1 MKQVKWLWNQMK
13 GYRARYVFSVVVL
26 MIPIIM
32 QLQNPIISQM
42 IVDQVIL
49 KIPEYKGDMQELID
63 RLIRLLAW
71 MVSLMVIRTI
81 VWRFGIVSIE
91 RCGQRFLYD
100 FKKKMFHKLQ
110 NLDRGFYKRNE
121 TGDLMTRLTSDA
133 EMGKHGI
140 VALLRGFMECFTLY
154 IATTVYMF
162 SKDVTLTLGL
172 MVFTPIIFVVTF
184 RFSKTARPYYM
195 RLREKLSRMN
205 SNAQEN
211 IEANRV
217 IKAFARE
224 DYEKRKFRERNEDFR
239 QANIKASFVW
249 LRFYPAIEGFSQAL
263 PIVVLVMGGIFL
275 MNGRITAGT
284 FLAFNSLCW
293 TLAAPMRNMGM
304 LVNDTQRFMASIDK
318 LIELDAA
325 EPTVSNKEGE
335 LVETDKLEGRIE
347 FRDVSVKLEH
357 TDVLEHVTFTIQP
370 GETVALMGPTGSGK
384 TTMIN
389 CINRFIDVTGGAVL
403 IDDIDVR
410 DYDLDVLRKNIGIA
424 NQDVF
429 LFSDTINRNI
439 AFGNSTLP
447 SNQIERVARLA
458 RADFIWRMQ
467 NSFDTMIGERGTGLS
482 GGQKQ
487 RLALARAIA
496 INPSILILDDTTS
509 AVDMNTESE
518 IRDNLLEMSGNATKI
533 LIAQRYFSAMKA
545 DRIFILDHGH
555 IIETGTHKE
564 LLRQGGNYQEIYLLQ
579 RGVSSLEE
587 DEADRRS
594 LSDDATDATARRTE
608 VRANG

>member
-1 MKQVKWLWNQMK
+1 MK

-447 SNQIERVARLA
+447 SNHA
-458 RADFIWRMQ
+458 
-467 NSFDTMIGERGTGLS
+467 
-482 GGQKQ
+482 K
-487 RLALARAIA
+487 
-496 INPSILILDDTTS
+496 
-509 AVDMNTESE
+509 
-518 IRDNLLEMSGNATKI
+518 
-533 LIAQRYFSAMKA
+533 
-545 DRIFILDHGH
+545 
-555 IIETGTHKE
+555 
-564 LLRQGGNYQEIYLLQ
+564 
-579 RGVSSLEE
+579 
-587 DEADRRS
+587 
-594 LSDDATDATARRTE
+594 
-608 VRANG
+608 

>member
-1 MKQVKWLWNQMK
+1 MKQIKWLWSQMK
-13 GYRARYVFSVVVL
+13 GYRMQYVFLLILL
-26 MIPIIM
+26 MIPVIM

-49 KIPEYKGDMQELID
+49 KIPEQKGNMEELID
-63 RLIRLLAW
+63 KLIRLLAL
-71 MVSLMVIRTI
+71 MISLMVVRTF
-81 VWRFGIVSIE
+81 VWRFGIIGVE
-91 RCGQRFLYD
+91 RCGQKFLYD
-100 FKKKMFHKLQ
+100 FKRQMFHKLQ
-110 NLDRGFYKRNE
+110 NLDRGFYKKNE

-154 IATTVYMF
+154 MATAIYMF
-162 SKDVTLTLGL
+162 SKNVILTLGL
-172 MVFTPIIFVVTF
+172 MVFTPIIFVVTYK
-184 RFSKTARPYYM
+184 FSKTARPYYM
-195 RLREKLSRMN
+195 RLREKLSKMN

-224 DYEKRKFRERNEDFR
+224 DYEEKKFKERNEDFR
-239 QANIKASFVW
+239 EANITASFVW

-263 PIVVLVMGGIFL
+263 PIVVLVVGGIFL
-275 MNGRITAGT
+275 MNGKISAGT

-318 LIELDAA
+318 LMELDAA
-325 EPTVSNKEGE
+325 EPTVKNREGE
-335 LVETDKLEGRIE
+335 LVVKEKLEGKIE

-357 TDVLEHVTFTIQP
+357 TDVLEHVNFTIQP
-370 GETVALMGPTGSGK
+370 GETIALMGPTGSGK

-410 DYDLDVLRKNIGIA
+410 DYDIDVLRKNIGIA

-439 AFGNSTLP
+439 AFGNTMLR
-447 SNQIERVARLA
+447 SNKIERVAKLA
-458 RADFIWRMQ
+458 RADFVWRMQ
-467 NSFDTMIGERGTGLS
+467 NGFDTMIGERGTGLS

-496 INPSILILDDTTS
+496 INPSVLILDDTTS

-518 IRDNLLEMSGNATKI
+518 IRDNLLGMSGNATKI
-533 LIAQRYFSAMKA
+533 IIAQRYFSAMKA
-545 DRIFILDHGH
+545 DRIFILDHGS
-555 IIETGTHKE
+555 IAEMGSHKE
-564 LLRQGGNYQEIYLLQ
+564 LLRQGGYYQEIYLLQ

-587 DEADRRS
+587 DEEDRRN
-594 LSDDATDATARRTE
+594 LSDTSE
-608 VRANG
+608 ESNNGMGVRVHG